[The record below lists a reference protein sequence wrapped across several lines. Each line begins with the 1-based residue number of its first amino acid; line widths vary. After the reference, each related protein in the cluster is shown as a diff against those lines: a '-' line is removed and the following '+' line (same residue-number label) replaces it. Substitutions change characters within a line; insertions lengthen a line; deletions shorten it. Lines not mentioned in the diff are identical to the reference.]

1 MTMAT
6 TRVAAM
12 VVAAAVFFSTFYSV
26 SPQAEAPTP
35 SALGKAPAP
44 SSGLGEGAPAPSVLG
59 EGAPAPSSG
68 LGEGA
73 PAPSA
78 LAGCMDKLL
87 NLSDCLTYVLNGSN
101 LTKPDKGCCPELA
114 GLVES
119 NAICLCVLLGTN
131 VSESTGIAIDV
142 KRALKLPSVCDVK
155 TPPASTCSELGI
167 PIGAPTASEGPLSPE
182 GAVGAPSL
190 SPGNNNSEA
199 SSIAGSALPITFG
212 IAIAFL
218 PTFF

>member
-26 SPQAEAPTP
+26 SPQAEAPT
-35 SALGKAPAP
+35 
-44 SSGLGEGAPAPSVLG
+44 
-59 EGAPAPSSG
+59 
-68 LGEGA
+68 
-73 PAPSA
+73 PSA

-142 KRALKLPSVCDVK
+142 KRALKLPSVCAVK
-155 TPPASTCSELGI
+155 TPPASTCSG
-167 PIGAPTASEGPLSPE
+167 SYF
-182 GAVGAPSL
+182 SL
-190 SPGNNNSEA
+190 PPRLY
-199 SSIAGSALPITFG
+199 IH
-212 IAIAFL
+212 FL
-218 PTFF
+218 QIFI

>member
-44 SSGLGEGAPAPSVLG
+44 SVLG
-59 EGAPAPSSG
+59 
-68 LGEGA
+68 GA

-142 KRALKLPSVCDVK
+142 KRALKLPSVCAVK
-155 TPPASTCSELGI
+155 TPPASTCSG
-167 PIGAPTASEGPLSPE
+167 SYF
-182 GAVGAPSL
+182 SL
-190 SPGNNNSEA
+190 PPRLY
-199 SSIAGSALPITFG
+199 IH
-212 IAIAFL
+212 FL
-218 PTFF
+218 QIFI